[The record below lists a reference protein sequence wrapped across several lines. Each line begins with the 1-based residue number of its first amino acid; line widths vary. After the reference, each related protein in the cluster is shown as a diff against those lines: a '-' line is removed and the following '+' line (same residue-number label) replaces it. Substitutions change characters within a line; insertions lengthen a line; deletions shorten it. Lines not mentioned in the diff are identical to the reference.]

1 VFNLNKNRDET
12 RKFRAVV
19 YTVRTLGPT
28 EQAEGDLLVD
38 KVVKDVF
45 DLAVELKDGPSISII
60 RTEEGL
66 RIEIA
71 NLKQTDELILD
82 RSYLKKLLIEAFLE

>member
-1 VFNLNKNRDET
+1 VFNLNNNFDET
-12 RKFRAVV
+12 RKFRVVV
-19 YTVRTLGPT
+19 YTVRTLVPT

-45 DLAVELKDGPSISII
+45 DLAIELKDGPSISII
-60 RTEEGL
+60 RTDEGFK
-66 RIEIA
+66 IEIA